1 MRSAHVY
8 LFPLF
13 LIILETWHN
22 VTTLKSFI
30 SSITNEVMHELGQS
44 IHLDRISA
52 EEQEHQV
59 NLEFLP
65 NSTYIIHLAG
75 LDLTSSQQ
83 FVIQR

>member
-1 MRSAHVY
+1 
-8 LFPLF
+8 
-13 LIILETWHN
+13 
-22 VTTLKSFI
+22 
-30 SSITNEVMHELGQS
+30 MHELGQS